1 MVFMLSQ
8 LSLIDCQLENHKLH
22 GIGYREQELQ
32 QAKGSRF
39 TTDEP
44 EGITWASF
52 AGGTNIF
59 VKGYGFNPNPESNRI
74 LLYSKELDQTI
85 MAPLLTED
93 DAFGSH
99 TKTGYLQY
107 RLGSVSDIL
116 NVPRRFLDSYL
127 SMGFVLKV

>member
-1 MVFMLSQ
+1 L
-8 LSLIDCQLENHKLH
+8 NHELY
-22 GIGYREQELQ
+22 GLGYREQELQ

-44 EGITWASF
+44 EGIAWASF

-59 VKGYGFNPNPESNRI
+59 IYGYGLNPNPESNTI
-74 LLYSKELDQTI
+74 MLYSEELDKTI
-85 MAPLLTED
+85 IAPTLTED

-107 RLGSVSDIL
+107 RLSSVNDL
-116 NVPRRFLDSYL
+116 LMVPRRFLDAFL
-127 SMGFVLKV
+127 TMTF